1 MMPSLLSPP
10 TPSFLAARLSL
21 LSREV
26 RLALQLPAL
35 AVEVELQ
42 FTGEGLTRVRIL
54 SNHTIRGIKATDCVC
69 RD

>member
-1 MMPSLLSPP
+1 MMTSLLSPP

-35 AVEVELQ
+35 VEVELQ
-42 FTGEGLTRVRIL
+42 FTGEGLTRVRML
-54 SNHTIRGIKATDCVC
+54 SK
-69 RD
+69 

>member
-35 AVEVELQ
+35 VEVELQ
-42 FTGEGLTRVRIL
+42 FTGEGLTRVRML
-54 SNHTIRGIKATDCVC
+54 SNHTIRGIEIQSY
-69 RD
+69 